1 MWGNIGTIVTIGAV
15 IEKDHLIVRDTSLS
29 VQIWEVFRSF
39 ASIVQEQQKTKDI
52 KSRETQ
58 EENREQLLWVA
69 KTLPGKICR
78 YRINS
83 PTVANLPPESGKFS
97 RHLFA

>member
-52 KSRETQ
+52 KSR
-58 EENREQLLWVA
+58 
-69 KTLPGKICR
+69 
-78 YRINS
+78 
-83 PTVANLPPESGKFS
+83 
-97 RHLFA
+97 